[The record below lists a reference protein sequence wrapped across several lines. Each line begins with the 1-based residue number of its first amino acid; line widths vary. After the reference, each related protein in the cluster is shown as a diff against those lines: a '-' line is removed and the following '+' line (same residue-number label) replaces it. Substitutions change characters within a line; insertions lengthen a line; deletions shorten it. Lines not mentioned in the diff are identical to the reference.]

1 MQLTV
6 GWLSPALQ
14 LEGNGLIGRLD
25 APGSL
30 PQATVEMSVFS
41 EPLLLSCF
49 ILDVEES
56 QTELIMT
63 VAVTDGCFGHQG
75 EGKKLRKQEERKR
88 WRCLGKRGGEKMER
102 REGQQERSQNI
113 EENIPEAKN
122 SFLRHSQIQSLG
134 LQS

>member
-75 EGKKLRKQEERKR
+75 EGKKLRV
-88 WRCLGKRGGEKMER
+88 GKVT
-102 REGQQERSQNI
+102 NF
-113 EENIPEAKN
+113 KN
-122 SFLRHSQIQSLG
+122 LSDTWILSRIKFSFKLISRH
-134 LQS
+134 